1 MTTMEVTKMLLLTGR
16 HITYRDLEANTEI
29 RSVKLAQRV
38 HDIERKFGWKVERQ
52 TVKGKGSLME
62 YWLDKSEIERITG
75 TKSKDEQLTTES
87 ENIAESQNIV
97 PKNAQEQQ
105 SLGLFGE
112 LQ

>member
-1 MTTMEVTKMLLLTGR
+1 MTTIEVTKMLLLTGR

-52 TVKGKGSLME
+52 TVKGKGTLVE
-62 YWLDKSEIERITG
+62 YWLEQSEIDRILERN
-75 TKSKDEQLTTES
+75 SVDEQLVTET
-87 ENIAESQNIV
+87 ENIAETPNKV
-97 PKNAQEQQ
+97 PQIAEEQV

-112 LQ
+112 L